1 MRSANFSAVV
11 DAARRRCPELSLS
24 TTIAGS
30 SELCVAIWPLDR
42 RHGTTGTPNAII
54 VDAMRTTPDIASLI
68 ERDHQLFFLEVADG
82 PGVATFDVTGFLWS
96 SGLSV
101 IAVDRLAAPV
111 ETGTL
116 SVVLG
121 LARHTP
127 VRSSPDA
134 AEPLSLQE

>member
-1 MRSANFSAVV
+1 MGSTDFTAVV
-11 DAARRRCPELSLS
+11 NAARRRCPELSLS
-24 TTIAGS
+24 TTIIGP
-30 SELCVAIWPLDR
+30 SELCAAIWPLDR
-42 RHGTTGTPNAII
+42 RHGTTTTPNAII

-68 ERDHQLFFLEVADG
+68 KRDHQLFFLEVADG

-101 IAVDRLAAPV
+101 TAVDRLTTPV

-121 LARHTP
+121 MARHTP
-127 VRSSPDA
+127 VRSPDA
-134 AEPLSLQE
+134 TEPLSLQE